1 MIYTI
6 TPNPC
11 IDRTIKVPE
20 IQFNAVLRSEKIGL
34 DLGGKGFNVS
44 RSLKQ
49 LGVESLAIA
58 WVGGGTG
65 KMLSDGLQSM
75 GIQTDFVWVDED
87 TRTNT
92 MIIEETNDW
101 HIKVNEPGPTICQ
114 EDIEQLVQKID
125 SYARKDDIWVLSG
138 SLPPQ
143 VPISFYADVIQRI
156 HLRGGRVY
164 LDASGPP
171 LREGLGSKPY
181 LVKPNVT
188 EASEIVGFHIAD
200 EDDAKRAML
209 PFLRMGVTSCALTMG
224 AGGLLLATQDQMVQ
238 AVPPKVVVR
247 NATGSGDSLM
257 AGLIYA
263 QLQDWDLVEIARW
276 AVATATAS
284 VETEGVSEFDPAR
297 IHELLPEIE
306 SKVINVM

>member
-20 IQFNAVLRSEKIGL
+20 IRFNSVLRSDKVGL

-44 RSLKQ
+44 RSLQQ
-49 LGVESLAIA
+49 LGIESLAIA

-65 KMLSDGLQSM
+65 KMLSDGLQSL
-75 GIQTDFVWVDED
+75 GIQTDFVWVDHD

-92 MIIEETNDW
+92 MIIEETSDW
-101 HIKVNEPGPTICQ
+101 HIKVNEPGPTIAQ
-114 EDIEQLVQKID
+114 EDIDQLVLKID
-125 SYARKDDIWVLSG
+125 TYAKKDDIWILSG
-138 SLPPQ
+138 SLPPH
-143 VPISFYADVIQRI
+143 VPDHFYADMIQRI

-164 LDASGPP
+164 LDSSGPP
-171 LREGLGSKPY
+171 LRKGLQSKPV
-181 LVKPNVT
+181 LVKPNIT

-200 EDDAKRAML
+200 QDDAKRAML
-209 PFLRMGVTSCALTMG
+209 PFLRMGVSYCSLTMG
-224 AGGLLLATQDQMVQ
+224 AGGLLLAAQDKMVQ
-238 AVPPKVVVR
+238 AVPPKVIVR
-247 NATGSGDSLM
+247 NSTGSGDSLM

-263 QLQDWDLVEIARW
+263 QLQDWDLVEIARY

-284 VETEGVSEFDPAR
+284 VETEGVSEFDLTR
-297 IHELLPEIE
+297 IQSLLPEIE